1 MFFIRWNSLKG
12 RAEKVKVTIS
22 IVFVQCFRSFI
33 TKGVFKGQQ
42 KKKKR
47 NLKEI
52 F

>member
-42 KKKKR
+42 KEKEKKFKG
-47 NLKEI
+47 N